1 MGIALLLRLQC
12 FTQVKRPE
20 FLARD
25 KEIKQQ
31 NKTNKQ
37 TNSHKKKKKKKK
49 KKPVQRYTTD

>member
-49 KKPVQRYTTD
+49 KPVQRYTTD